1 VTLSCCEP
9 CVTSMVPILAGVV
22 PALPLVGALVP
33 LLARTPR
40 QADRLG
46 LAVAVPTAAAA
57 LWLAVTVL
65 ARGGQPALRG
75 QWYLIDGASG
85 VLLAVIA
92 VVGLCSALVSP
103 SYLRTHRHGSSTATS
118 SRTWYYTALFLFW
131 AALLAVPIAGNLA
144 VVWLL
149 VEATTGA
156 SALLVAFSGARE
168 ALEAGWKYLV
178 LTTLGLS
185 VALLGIVVL
194 AINQANAGHHGLHT
208 LDWHTLQG
216 AAHALPAGSTLVA
229 FVLLLAGLATK
240 IGWAPVHNWLPDA
253 HSEAPAPI
261 SAMLSA
267 ALLPS
272 VLLIAWRVKETL
284 EPSVGAATT
293 RAVFI
298 GFGLASIL
306 VAVPFLWRALPWK
319 RLLAYS
325 SLEHMGVIALGIG
338 FGTPLAI
345 AGVLLHIAGHAL
357 AKSLGFYAALPL
369 LRHDPHAAKHA
380 PTGVAEAS
388 PSTAA
393 AMGVSLV
400 ALAGLPPSPLFL
412 SELLILLGGVAA
424 GDPIVSAI
432 AVIGLA
438 LGFLGLLHALL
449 EGVVGEG
456 TPHTRRTR
464 LRGERPTVALTAIL
478 GGGLLALAAAGLL
491 LPGSGFVETLARGGL

>member
-1 VTLSCCEP
+1 VTDLA
-9 CVTSMVPILAGVV
+9 PILIAAMLTIPLAGA
-22 PALPLVGALVP
+22 ALA
-33 LLARTPR
+33 LLARTPA
-40 QADRLG
+40 QADRVG
-46 LAVAVPTAAAA
+46 LATALPTAAAA
-57 LWLAVTVL
+57 LALACIVL
-65 ARGGQPALRG
+65 LRGGRPALHG

-92 VVGLCSALVSP
+92 LIGLCSALVSP
-103 SYLRTHRHGSSTATS
+103 AYLRTSGRSWTTAARS
-118 SRTWYYTALFLFW
+118 HSLYYAALFAFW

-144 VVWLL
+144 VVWLI
-149 VEATTGA
+149 VEATTAA
-156 SALLVAFSGARE
+156 SALLVAFTGRRD

-194 AINQANAGHHGLHT
+194 AIGQANAGHHDLHA
-208 LDWHTLQG
+208 LDWHALRL
-216 AAHALPAGSTLVA
+216 AAHALPRDSTLIA

-253 HSEAPAPI
+253 HSEAPPPI
-261 SAMLSA
+261 SAMLSS

-272 VLLIAWRVKETL
+272 VLLIAWRVKQTL
-284 EPSVGAATT
+284 EPSVGSGTV

-298 GFGLASIL
+298 AFGLTSVL
-306 VAVPFLWRALPWK
+306 VAVPFLWQSLPWK

-345 AGVLLHIAGHAL
+345 AGVVLHVAGHAL
-357 AKSLGFYAALPL
+357 AKALGFYASLPL
-369 LRHDPHAAKHA
+369 VRIDPEAGKRA
-380 PTGVAEAS
+380 PAGVAGAS

-393 AMGVSLV
+393 AMGVSLA

-424 GDPIVSAI
+424 GQLVVSAV
-432 AVIGLA
+432 AVIALA
-438 LGFLGLLHALL
+438 LGFLGLLHALI
-449 EGVVGEG
+449 EGVIGERSR
-456 TPHTRRTR
+456 HRRR
-464 LRGERPTVALTAIL
+464 REQRGQRPTVALTAIL
-478 GGGLLALAAAGLL
+478 GAGLLALFAAGPLL
-491 LPGSGFVETLARGGL
+491 VGSGFVETLTRGAL

>member
-1 VTLSCCEP
+1 MTLSCCEP

-65 ARGGQPALRG
+65 ARGGEPALRG

-194 AINQANAGHHGLHT
+194 AINQANAGHHGLHA

-240 IGWAPVHNWLPDA
+240 IGRA
-253 HSEAPAPI
+253 SCRE
-261 SAMLSA
+261 
-267 ALLPS
+267 
-272 VLLIAWRVKETL
+272 RV
-284 EPSVGAATT
+284 
-293 RAVFI
+293 
-298 GFGLASIL
+298 
-306 VAVPFLWRALPWK
+306 
-319 RLLAYS
+319 
-325 SLEHMGVIALGIG
+325 
-338 FGTPLAI
+338 
-345 AGVLLHIAGHAL
+345 
-357 AKSLGFYAALPL
+357 
-369 LRHDPHAAKHA
+369 
-380 PTGVAEAS
+380 
-388 PSTAA
+388 
-393 AMGVSLV
+393 
-400 ALAGLPPSPLFL
+400 
-412 SELLILLGGVAA
+412 
-424 GDPIVSAI
+424 
-432 AVIGLA
+432 
-438 LGFLGLLHALL
+438 
-449 EGVVGEG
+449 
-456 TPHTRRTR
+456 
-464 LRGERPTVALTAIL
+464 
-478 GGGLLALAAAGLL
+478 
-491 LPGSGFVETLARGGL
+491 

>member
-1 VTLSCCEP
+1 M
-9 CVTSMVPILAGVV
+9 TSSVSILAVVV
-22 PALPLVGALVP
+22 PAVPLVGAVVP
-33 LLARTPR
+33 MLARTPR
-40 QADRLG
+40 QADRLA
-46 LAVAVPTAAAA
+46 LAVACPTAAAA
-57 LWLAVTVL
+57 LWLAVIAL
-65 ARGGQPALRG
+65 ARGGQPGLHS

-92 VVGLCSALVSP
+92 VVGLCSTLVSP
-103 SYLRTHRHGSSTATS
+103 AYLRTHRHGVSTATS
-118 SRTWYYTALFLFW
+118 SRTWYYTALFVFW

-144 VVWLL
+144 AVWLV
-149 VEATTGA
+149 VEATTAA
-156 SALLVAFSGARE
+156 SALLVAFSGQRE

-194 AINQANAGHHGLHT
+194 AINQANAGHHGLHA
-208 LDWHTLQG
+208 LDWHALQA
-216 AAHALPAGSTLVA
+216 AAHSLPAGSTLVA

-272 VLLIAWRVKETL
+272 VLLIAWRVKATL
-284 EPSVGAATT
+284 EPAVGANTT
-293 RAVFI
+293 RTVFI
-298 GFGLASIL
+298 AFGLASIL

-345 AGVLLHIAGHAL
+345 AGVVLHIAGHAL

-380 PTGVAEAS
+380 PTGVAVES

-412 SELLILLGGVAA
+412 SEVLILLGGIAA
-424 GDPIVSAI
+424 GDPLVSAI

-438 LGFLGLLHALL
+438 LGFLGLLHALI

-456 TPHTRRTR
+456 AAHGRSER
-464 LRGERPTVALTAIL
+464 LGIERPIVALTVIL
-478 GGGLLALAAAGLL
+478 GSGLLALAVAGLL
-491 LPGSGFVETLARGGL
+491 LPGSGFVATLARGGL